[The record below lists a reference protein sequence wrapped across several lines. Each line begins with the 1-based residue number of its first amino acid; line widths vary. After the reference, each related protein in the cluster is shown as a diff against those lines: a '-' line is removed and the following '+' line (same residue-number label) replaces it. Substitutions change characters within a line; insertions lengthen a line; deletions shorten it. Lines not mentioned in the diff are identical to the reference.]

1 MCSAGQIKSGKYDG
15 RVSMGNIKLESGEL
29 VKDRRINGN
38 RLKLDI
44 ADWVKISITI
54 FTTFAIITFGAG
66 KLLTIV
72 NNHTEVLAEQA
83 KEVRKIPHIE
93 SDIVNIKD
101 NVKYIRDKVDVIV
114 LKIK

>member
-1 MCSAGQIKSGKYDG
+1 
-15 RVSMGNIKLESGEL
+15 MGFIKLNGTTIP
-29 VKDRRINGN
+29 DRRVNGT

-54 FTTFAIITFGAG
+54 FTTFAVIVFGAG

-72 NNHTEVLAEQA
+72 NNHTEVLAEQE
-83 KEVRKIPHIE
+83 KEVKKIPRIE
-93 SDIVNIKD
+93 SDIINIKD
-101 NVKYIRDKVDVIV
+101 NVAYIRDRVDKII

>member
-1 MCSAGQIKSGKYDG
+1 MGLIKVGNG
-15 RVSMGNIKLESGEL
+15 LIPERRVNGA
-29 VKDRRINGN
+29 RI
-38 RLKLDI
+38 KLDI

-72 NNHTEVLAEQA
+72 NNHTEVLAEQGIKL
-83 KEVRKIPHIE
+83 KETSELSRDNRKDIE
-93 SDIVNIKD
+93 SMKASIDRID
-101 NVKYIRDKVDVIV
+101 RNVVSL